1 MTERLKKDNF
11 FAQGRRVCIIE
22 TEDNEDPM
30 MDEKFVKKAMACS
43 FRQKRTVEFTEKDLE
58 GLQFAECTHPDK
70 KYHPSVFC
78 PVMIDRI
85 NQEPT

>member
-1 MTERLKKDNF
+1 MAEILKRNDF

-22 TEDNEDPM
+22 TEDNEDHVM
-30 MDEKFVKKAMACS
+30 GERFVKKATACL
-43 FRQKRTVEFTEKDLE
+43 FRQKCAVEFTEKDFE

-70 KYHPSVFC
+70 EQHLSRFC